1 MKQIIDFSA
10 LEIRIASPDTIKS
23 WSYGEVKKPETIN
36 YRSLRAEK
44 DGLFDEKI
52 FGPMKDYECYCGK
65 YKRIR
70 YKGIICDKCGVEV
83 TQSRVRR
90 ERMGHITLATP
101 IAHIWFFK
109 GAPSKLSLLLDI
121 SPRNLASIIYFSQY
135 VVLGVDKDLK
145 TEVIERLDVDLVA
158 AQDELKEKTKQEME
172 KVKSELEDA
181 KKNLNSKV
189 KSSET
194 LELKVTELT
203 LKAKQ
208 TLTTLK
214 ENLETQLAQTEE
226 VFKTLKAMLKKI
238 RKGSILS
245 EDEYL
250 KLDEYNA
257 VDHLE
262 VGMGAESIMEL
273 VKDIDLTD
281 LVEKLRVE
289 MAESK
294 GAKKVKATKR
304 LKVVEG
310 LLKAKISPTWMFLST
325 LPVIP
330 PDLRPMVQ
338 LSGGRFATSDLND
351 LYRRVIN
358 RNNRL
363 KHLIEL
369 GAPNIILRNEKR
381 MLQEAVDSLIDS
393 TQARQAKRRT
403 TNRKPL
409 RSLSE
414 MLRGKQGRFRQNL
427 LGKRV
432 DYSGRSVIVV
442 GPELKLN
449 QCGLPKDMALE
460 MFKPYVLHHL
470 IINGTAPN
478 VKSAKHLIE
487 RREPEVYDILE
498 KVIENHPVVLNRA
511 PTLHKLGMQAFYPLL
526 IEGKAIRLH
535 PCVCS
540 GYNADFDGDQ
550 MAVHVPLTLE
560 AQEEARSLM
569 MPSHNL
575 LKPANG
581 DPITVPNKE
590 MAMGAY
596 YQTALDEE
604 AKMAPTIFAS
614 ADEAYHVYQ
623 AGKIGLRQAIKVRMK
638 DEMGKSVIMET
649 TVGRLQFNDVLP
661 ASLRFVNEP
670 VTAKKI
676 KDLVTKAIR
685 TESQER
691 VSQLIDDIKNLG
703 FEAATMSGLSVSVSD
718 CKMILEKDEIIAE
731 ANKKAEEVQESYLS
745 GMVTAEE
752 RRRLTFQI
760 WMDTTDEVA
769 EKTWNSYPEQNAV
782 KVMINSG
789 GTRASKDQV
798 KQLAAM
804 RGLVVDPL
812 GKIVEMPT
820 KSNFRQGLSIFE
832 YVTSSRGSRKG
843 LTDSALKTA
852 DAGYLTRR
860 LVDVSHDVIT
870 RMDDCGTDKG
880 LEISRNP
887 RAAVFAARITGRLAA
902 QDVKAKNKVLVKAGE
917 IITVEKANEIDAAA
931 VDSVVVRSPLTCQ
944 ASHGLCAAC
953 YGWDFSTRDMVEM
966 GVPVGVIAAQSI
978 GEPGT
983 QLTMRVKHSGGIVG
997 LDVTQG
1003 LPRVEELFEARV
1015 PKVYTPMA
1023 EISGK
1028 VSLDETEAG
1037 QVITIKTTSQPV
1049 EERTYTL
1056 PKSAILL
1063 VEDGQL
1069 VHAGQQLS
1077 EGTLDVR
1084 EILQVRGML
1093 AAQEYLIEQIQKVYE
1108 SQGIPIHDKHF
1119 EVIVRKMS
1127 DKVQVELAGDTEYL
1141 TGEVLER
1148 AKFVQSNDAVMAAGG
1163 EPATAKVMIL
1173 GITRSS
1179 LFTSSWLSA
1188 ASFQHTK
1195 NVLTDAAVSGAMD
1208 YLEGLKENVIIG
1220 RLIPTVTTK
1229 TEEAVAIQQ
1238 AALDAQ
1244 AQEAAAAQAAVV
1256 AKTAAEAPK
1265 LAA

>member
-1 MKQIIDFSA
+1 MKQIVDFSA
-10 LEIRIASPDTIKS
+10 LQIRIAAPDTIKS

-83 TQSRVRR
+83 TQARVRR
-90 ERMGHITLATP
+90 ERMGHIGLATP

-135 VVLGVDKDLK
+135 VVLAVDGDLK
-145 TEVIERLDVDLVA
+145 IEIIERLDQEMVV
-158 AQDELKEKTKQEME
+158 AQDELRTKANEDGEKIKTDLEEAKEALKT
-172 KVKSELEDA
+172 KVKSA
-181 KKNLNSKV
+181 
-189 KSSET
+189 ET
-194 LELKVTELT
+194 LELRVNELT

-208 TLTTLK
+208 NLANLK
-214 ENLETQLAQTEE
+214 DQLETELAQTEE
-226 VFKTLKAMLKKI
+226 VYKTLKAMLKRI
-238 RKGSILS
+238 RKGAILS

-262 VGMGAESIMEL
+262 VGMGAESIMSL
-273 VKDIDLTD
+273 VKDVDLND
-281 LVEKLRVE
+281 LVEKLRTEVE
-289 MAESK
+289 ETK
-294 GAKKVKATKR
+294 GAKKLKATKR
-304 LKVVEG
+304 LRVAEG
-310 LLKAKISPTWMFLST
+310 LLKAKIDPSWMFWTT
-325 LPVIP
+325 LPVLP

-363 KHLIEL
+363 KHLIDL
-369 GAPNIILRNEKR
+369 GAPEIILRNEKR

-393 TQARQAKRRT
+393 SQARQAKRRS
-403 TNRKPL
+403 NRKPL

-442 GPELKLN
+442 GPELRLD

-460 MFKPYVLHHL
+460 MFKPHVLHQL
-470 IINGTAPN
+470 ILQGIAPN

-498 KVIENHPVVLNRA
+498 KVIDNHPVILNRA
-511 PTLHKLGMQAFYPLL
+511 PTLHKLGMQAFFPIL

-550 MAVHVPLTLE
+550 MAVHVPLTDE
-560 AQEEARSLM
+560 AMEEARTLM
-569 MPSHNL
+569 LSSRNL

-596 YQTALDEE
+596 YQTSVDLNA
-604 AKMAPTIFAS
+604 AKLPTIFS
-614 ADEAYHVYQ
+614 SQDEVIHAFQ
-623 AGKIGLRQAIKVRMK
+623 AGQVGLRQLVKVRLMLPTGRA
-638 DEMGKSVIMET
+638 EIVET
-649 TVGRLQFNDVLP
+649 TVGRIEFNDLLP
-661 ASLRFVNEP
+661 ESLRYVNEP
-670 VTAKKI
+670 ITAKKI
-676 KDLVTKAIR
+676 KELVTSAIHS
-685 TESQER
+685 EDQER
-691 VSQLIDDIKNLG
+691 VRQLIDDIKNSG
-703 FEAATMSGLSVSVSD
+703 FESATISGLSVSVSD
-718 CKMILEKDEIIAE
+718 CKMIPEKDGIIEI
-731 ANKKAEEVQESYLS
+731 ANKKAEEVQQSYLD
-745 GMVTAEE
+745 GMVTQDE

-760 WMDTTDEVA
+760 WMETTDDVA
-769 EKTWNSYPEQNAV
+769 EKTWDSYPEDNAV

-820 KSNFRQGLSIFE
+820 KSNFRQGLTIFE

-860 LVDVSHDVIT
+860 LVDVSHDVII
-870 RMDDCGTDKG
+870 RMADCQTEKG
-880 LEISRNP
+880 LEIHRQP
-887 RAAVFAARITGRLAA
+887 RAASFGNRLVGRQA
-902 QDVKAKNKVLVKAGE
+902 VK
-917 IITVEKANEIDAAA
+917 D
-931 VDSVVVRSPLTCQ
+931 VVVGNVTLVSAGQMISDDVAKSLADSDVPSVIVRSALTCK
-944 ASHGLCAAC
+944 SPKGICAAC
-953 YGWDFSTRDMVEM
+953 YGWDFSTRNMVEI

-1003 LPRVEELFEARV
+1003 LPRVEELFEARI
-1015 PKVYTPMA
+1015 PKAPAPMA

-1028 VSLDETEAG
+1028 VSIEEGELSNT
-1037 QVITIKTTSQPV
+1037 ITIRTTSQPV
-1049 EERTYTL
+1049 EERVYVVPRSL
-1056 PKSAILL
+1056 GLL
-1063 VEDGQL
+1063 VAEGDL
-1069 VHAGQQLS
+1069 VHT
-1077 EGTLDVR
+1077 GTQMTQGSLDVR

-1093 AAQEYLIEQIQKVYE
+1093 AAQEYSIEQIQKVYE

-1127 DKVQVELAGDTEYL
+1127 DKVQIETPGDTGYL

-1148 AKFVQSNDAVMAAGG
+1148 AKFVKANDNVMAAGG

-1195 NVLTDAAVSGAMD
+1195 NILTDAAINGAID
-1208 YLEGLKENVIIG
+1208 DLEGLKENVIIG
-1220 RLIPTVTTK
+1220 RLIPTSP
-1229 TEEAVAIQQ
+1229 ERAS
-1238 AALDAQ
+1238 LD
-1244 AQEAAAAQAAVV
+1244 V
-1256 AKTAAEAPK
+1256 
-1265 LAA
+1265 

>member
-1 MKQIIDFSA
+1 MKQIVDFSA
-10 LEIRIASPDTIKS
+10 LQILIASPDTIKS

-83 TQSRVRR
+83 TQARVRR
-90 ERMGHITLATP
+90 ERMGHITLATS

-135 VVLGVDKDLK
+135 VVLSVDTELK
-145 TEVIERLDVDLVA
+145 TQVVDRLD
-158 AQDELKEKTKQEME
+158 QEMVVAQE
-172 KVKSELEDA
+172 ELRNKATEDGEKLKADLEESKKALEGKVKSAEA
-181 KKNLNSKV
+181 
-189 KSSET
+189 
-194 LELKVTELT
+194 LELRINELT

-208 TLTTLK
+208 NLANLK
-214 ENLETQLAQTEE
+214 EQLETELAQTEE
-226 VFKTLKAMLKKI
+226 VYKTLKSMLKRI

-273 VKDIDLTD
+273 VKDLDLND

-289 MAESK
+289 VEETK
-294 GAKKVKATKR
+294 GAKKLKAIKR
-304 LKVVEG
+304 LRVAEG
-310 LLKAKISPTWMFLST
+310 LLKAKIDPTWTFLT
-325 LPVIP
+325 VLPVLP

-363 KHLIEL
+363 KHLIDL
-369 GAPNIILRNEKR
+369 GAPEIILRNEKR

-393 TQARQAKRRT
+393 SQARQAKRRS
-403 TNRKPL
+403 NRKPL

-449 QCGLPKDMALE
+449 ECGLPKDMALE
-460 MFKPYVLHHL
+460 MFKPHVLHQL
-470 IINGTAPN
+470 IIQGIAPN

-498 KVIENHPVVLNRA
+498 KVIENHPVILNRA
-511 PTLHKLGMQAFYPLL
+511 PTLHKLGMQAFFPIL

-550 MAVHVPLTLE
+550 MAVHVPLTEE
-560 AQEEARSLM
+560 AKEEARTLM
-569 MPSHNL
+569 LSSRNL

-596 YQTALDEE
+596 YQTSIDSSLE
-604 AKMAPTIFAS
+604 APKTIFAS
-614 ADEAYHVYQ
+614 KDEAVHAYQ
-623 AGKIGLRQAIKVRMK
+623 TGIITRRQEIRVRLMMPTGKTAII
-638 DEMGKSVIMET
+638 ST
-649 TVGRLQFNDVLP
+649 TVGRIQFNELLP
-661 ASLRFVNEP
+661 VSLQYVNES

-676 KDLVTKAIR
+676 KELVTNAIHS
-685 TESQER
+685 EDQER
-691 VSQLIDDIKNLG
+691 VRQLIDDIKNSG
-703 FEAATMSGLSVSVSD
+703 FESATISGLSVSVSD
-718 CKMILEKDEIIAE
+718 CKMIPEKDVIIDQ
-731 ANKKAEEVQESYLS
+731 ANKKAEEVQQSYLD
-745 GMVTAEE
+745 GMVTADE

-760 WMDTTDEVA
+760 WMDTTDTVA
-769 EKTWNSYPEQNAV
+769 EKTWDSYPEENAV

-860 LVDVSHDVIT
+860 LVDVSHDVIV
-870 RMDDCGTDKG
+870 RMTDCQTDKG
-880 LEISRNP
+880 LEIRRNP
-887 RAAVFAARITGRLAA
+887 RAASFANRLVGRAA
-902 QDVKAKNKVLVKAGE
+902 VKDIVDGKTVIVKAGE
-917 IITVEKANEIDAAA
+917 MITDELSQAVQASKVEAA
-931 VDSVVVRSPLTCQ
+931 VVRSALTCR
-944 ASHGLCAAC
+944 ASKGICAAC
-953 YGWDFSTRDMVEM
+953 YGWDFSTRDTVEI

-1003 LPRVEELFEARV
+1003 LPRVEELFEARI
-1015 PKVYTPMA
+1015 PKTAAPLA

-1028 VSLDETEAG
+1028 ISVEEGDTT
-1037 QVITIKTTSQPV
+1037 QTVTIRTTSQPV
-1049 EERTYTL
+1049 EERSYVLPKTL
-1056 PKSAILL
+1056 PLL
-1063 VEDGQL
+1063 VQEGDL
-1069 VHAGQQLS
+1069 IHAGTQLS
-1077 EGTLDVR
+1077 QGSMDVR

-1093 AAQEYLIEQIQKVYE
+1093 ASQEYTIEQIQRVYE

-1127 DKVQVELAGDTEYL
+1127 DKVQIETAGDTEFL

-1148 AKFVQSNDAVMAAGG
+1148 SRFVKANDAVMAAGG

-1195 NVLTDAAVSGAMD
+1195 NVLTDAAVNGAID
-1208 YLEGLKENVIIG
+1208 DLEGLKENVIIG
-1220 RLIPTVTTK
+1220 RLIPTSP
-1229 TEEAVAIQQ
+1229 ERASIEA
-1238 AALDAQ
+1238 
-1244 AQEAAAAQAAVV
+1244 
-1256 AKTAAEAPK
+1256 
-1265 LAA
+1265 